1 MLAGGVGVERSTE
14 NLQSESQLLGAPRP
28 RALEHHVLEHVGDAH
43 LVRALVERCS
53 TDPRPQC
60 DRPYSRHVLREY
72 GQPVRQNGTAQ
83 FRFGGLRSEG
93 HSRERPPSLPRP
105 PPRGRRGRSPRSER
119 SPDSLLSPPSAPT
132 AAIAGDSPPPD
143 PPPLDDSLSG
153 FGVSA
158 FIDRRKRPRS
168 SRSRSLTVT
177 RSPFFTTSSVFSVPP
192 CSSLEMWTMPSVPVV
207 VWTKAPNAVVL
218 LTVPS
223 YVSPITGSAVSAWII

>member
-1 MLAGGVGVERSTE
+1 MLARGVGVERATE
-14 NLQSESQLLGAPRP
+14 YLERQGQLLGAASPRP
-28 RALEHHVLEHVGDAH
+28 LEHHVLEHVRNAH
-43 LVRALVERCS
+43 LLGALVQRCRAH
-53 TDPRPQC
+53 PRPQC

-93 HSRERPPSLPRP
+93 HSRERPPSLPPRP

-119 SPDSLLSPPSAPT
+119 SPDSPPSPPSAPT
-132 AAIAGDSPPPD
+132 AAIAGESPPPD
-143 PPPLDDSLSG
+143 PPPLDDSPSG

-177 RSPFFTTSSVFSVPP
+177 RSPFFTTSSVFSVRP
-192 CSSLEMWTMPSVPVV
+192 CLSSEMWTRPSVPGMIS
-207 VWTKAPNAVVL
+207 TKAPNAVVL

-223 YVSPITGSAVSAWII
+223 YVSPITGSAVSA